1 MEEIKKPAE
10 ENFPQKFRDEQAI
23 RNLETIRD
31 DNDNIVYDENGN
43 KVTRLSKTRFSKAL
57 KDWATKFA
65 NFGVAI
71 DDVDFDDYLLQGY
84 TIERCPNKCLTV
96 IQHPCGWFIKD
107 KRTPDGLGDW
117 WEAGNRKLIR
127 NRDDKFVDISKVPD
141 SQLLE
146 EAKAIWVIPQE
157 VLTTN
162 VKEMRSK
169 RRENSY
175 DPYKRYT
182 PENDPSKRWAYS
194 GSGSHLDKSG
204 YLVDTIK
211 LKERLSDF
219 KLKRA
224 SEEGGIQEACK
235 KEIIRLAEAG
245 NSLITRGMR
254 ALNWLIDNDQ
264 LEGNEGNLIS
274 AIKEFKT
281 SLGRTSERFEN
292 LCRNNLRFENFKNFY
307 NFISENYEFRILKK
321 EVETLEGKAGINK
334 GAYEMK
340 STAGSL
346 QAMEGYYVS
355 KDLMAALEEVQ

>member
-10 ENFPQKFRDEQAI
+10 ENFPQKFRDGQAI

-31 DNDNIVYDENGN
+31 ENDNIVYDENGN

-57 KDWATKFA
+57 KNWATKFA

-71 DDVDFDDYLLQGY
+71 DDIDFDDYLLQGY

-96 IQHPCGWFIKD
+96 IQHPDGWFIKD
-107 KRTPDGLGDW
+107 KRTLGGLGDW
-117 WEAGNRKLIR
+117 WEAGNRRLFRKR
-127 NRDDKFVDISKVPD
+127 DNRYVDISKVPD

-157 VLTTN
+157 VLITD
-162 VKEMRSK
+162 VREIRSK
-169 RRENSY
+169 RRENSD
-175 DPYKRYT
+175 DPYKRYA
-182 PENDPSKRWAYS
+182 PENDPSKRWFYND
-194 GSGSHLDKSG
+194 SGSHLDKSG

-211 LKERLSDF
+211 LKERLSAF
-219 KLKRA
+219 KLKKA

-235 KEIIRLAEAG
+235 KEIVKLAEAG
-245 NSLITRGMR
+245 NSLIARGMK
-254 ALNWLIDNDQ
+254 AINWLIDNNQ

-281 SLGRTSERFEN
+281 SLGRMSERFEN
-292 LCRNNLRFENFKNFY
+292 LCRNNSRFENFKNFY
-307 NFISENYEFRILKK
+307 NLISENYEFGILKNR
-321 EVETLEGKAGINK
+321 VETLEVKAGVNN

-346 QAMEGYYVS
+346 QAMESYYVP
-355 KDLMAALEEVQ
+355 KDLMAALEEV